1 MTDNAVLRGFQ
12 ELLDDERDA
21 LRAGRLDELQGFEAR
36 RNRLMAELPGAVT
49 GLSPDR
55 LETLRKG
62 AQRNA
67 ELARAASEGVRDAI
81 RRIGEIRKAT
91 GPIGSYGA
99 DGGRV
104 EIGQPTPAVERK
116 A

>member
-1 MTDNAVLRGFQ
+1 MTDNAVLQGF
-12 ELLDDERDA
+12 ESLLSEEREA

-36 RNRLMAELPGAVT
+36 RKRLFAELPGATSGV
-49 GLSPDR
+49 SPDR

-81 RRIGEIRKAT
+81 RRISEIRKAT

-99 DGGRV
+99 DGERV